1 MRTPICDLL
10 KCEVPIFAFSHCRDV
25 VVEVTKA
32 GGFAVLGA
40 TPIPPEQ
47 LEVELR
53 WIDEH
58 VGARWYGVDVL
69 IPGKYDLASEQ
80 TSEPLQNLIPEA
92 HKKFVTDMLDDA
104 GIPPLPPDEAIRV
117 QEYLAAKE
125 RNSTPSG
132 ALKLIEIALR
142 HPQVKLIVSGLGPP
156 PADAV
161 EEFHRRGIRAA
172 SLCGK
177 ASHVPRH
184 IEAGVDILIA
194 QGTEAAGHTGTIS
207 TMVLVPQI
215 VEAFSDSGP
224 VLAAGGISRGSQIA
238 AALALGA
245 QGVWCGTIWLGTK
258 ESELSPYEKAAVF
271 GAQAED
277 AVQRRCI
284 SGKPSRML
292 RSKFSEAW
300 EQPGAPKPLMPPLQN
315 AIYWEARARI
325 DRAQRGDYYSWA
337 AGQVV
342 GTMTAESSVREV
354 MYNFLEEYAD
364 ALERLSSVD
373 NIGS

>member
-1 MRTPICDLL
+1 MRTPVCDLL

-32 GGFAVLGA
+32 GGFGVLGA
-40 TPIPPEQ
+40 STFPPQQ

-58 VGARWYGVDVL
+58 VGGKAYGVDVL
-69 IPGKYDLASEQ
+69 IPSKYDLEAEKSR
-80 TSEPLQNLIPEA
+80 EPLETLIPET
-92 HKKFVTDMLDDA
+92 HKKFVADMLDKA
-104 GIPPLPPDEAIRV
+104 GIPPLPPDEASRV
-117 QEYLAAKE
+117 RQYLAAKE

-132 ALKLIEIALR
+132 AARLIKVALG

-184 IEAGVDILIA
+184 RDAGVDILIA
-194 QGTEAAGHTGTIS
+194 QGTEAAGHTGSIS
-207 TMVLVPQI
+207 TMVLVPQV
-215 VEAFSDSGP
+215 VEAFSGSGP
-224 VLAAGGISRGSQIA
+224 VLAAGGISRGSHIA

-245 QGVWCGTIWLGTK
+245 QGVWCGTVWLATK
-258 ESELSPYEKAAVF
+258 ESELTPYEKAAVF
-271 GAQAED
+271 RAQAED
-277 AVQRRCI
+277 AVQSRCV
-284 SGKPSRML
+284 SGKPSRIL

-342 GTMTAESSVREV
+342 GTLTAETSVREV
-354 MYNFLEEYAD
+354 MYNFMKEYAD
-364 ALERLSSVD
+364 TVERLSAMQ
-373 NIGS
+373 NFNA